1 MWMDLLFRVYAKACV
16 CYCDLSRSKV
26 IVCIVSTCR
35 GKIKTQRYVQRI
47 VVEKEK
53 CYGC

>member
-1 MWMDLLFRVYAKACV
+1 MDLLFRVYAKACV
-16 CYCDLSRSKV
+16 GYCDLSRSKV
-26 IVCIVSTCR
+26 IGCVVSTYR
-35 GKIKTQRYVQRI
+35 GKIKIERYVPRI